1 MAISFEI
8 RGAWA
13 TFGEDARNVDTPVV
27 TIQGAWLEAVAS
39 NTIFGTP
46 RITVQGAW
54 LEAVGSSAGSAPG
67 ISCNPG
73 TADNFTLSFTGQIHD
88 RDSRI
93 DFLADQ
99 GITRRVSLI
108 PFNATDHILE
118 YQYEGLLIQSSPLAL
133 PINTTFVCLLTVD
146 NPTVTLR
153 FNGATITTS
162 TVLGA
167 LNDATSVLNLRSI
180 QGILLNETAVV
191 NWTLGELVLAKNLS
205 SNQLIDLE
213 IWLTCR
219 WQGAGLTEDDRYCL
233 IEL

>member
-1 MAISFEI
+1 MAISFDI

-27 TIQGAWLEAVAS
+27 TVQGAWLEAVAS
-39 NTIFGTP
+39 NTIYGTP

-54 LEAVGSSAGSAPG
+54 LEAVGSASGQAPG

-73 TADNFTLSFTGQIHD
+73 PADNFTLALTGQINH
-88 RDSRI
+88 RDSRV

-99 GITRRVSLI
+99 GITRRVSLV

-118 YQYEGLLIQSSPLAL
+118 YQYEALLIQSSPFAL
-133 PINTTFVCLLTVD
+133 PINTAFVCLLTID

-153 FNGATITTS
+153 FNGATITTA
-162 TVLGA
+162 TVLGT
-167 LNDATSVLNLRSI
+167 LDDAASTLNLRSI
-180 QGILLNETAVV
+180 AGIRVTDTSVV

>member
-27 TIQGAWLEAVAS
+27 TVQGAWIEALGS
-39 NTIFGTP
+39 STLFGTP

-54 LEAVGSSAGSAPG
+54 LEAVGSSAGQAPG
-67 ISCNPG
+67 ISCTPG
-73 TADNFTLSFTGQIHD
+73 PADNFTLAFTGQINHT
-88 RDSRI
+88 DSRI
-93 DFLADQ
+93 DFLADNSV
-99 GITRRVSLI
+99 TRRVSLI
-108 PFNATDHILE
+108 PFNTTDHILE
-118 YQYEGLLIQSSPLAL
+118 YQYEALLIRSSPFAL
-133 PINTTFVCLLTVD
+133 PINTAFVCLLTID

-153 FNGATITTS
+153 FNGATITTA
-162 TVLGA
+162 TVLGTLDDSA
-167 LNDATSVLNLRSI
+167 STLNLRNI

-205 SNQLIDLE
+205 SNQIIDLE